1 MANWK
6 SSVLCCER
14 RSIHAISKMLE
25 VLSPRFLASEAPAFS
40 WHRLARTRVSAP
52 QNRPGNSC
60 HQTGIKWGCL
70 AAGRSAGVTAMGK
83 RSFLKVLCAVVVSLA
98 LGLTTEPLLA
108 QRGGH
113 GGGGFHGGGG
123 GFHGG
128 GGGFHGGGS
137 YGGFR
142 GSSGFHGG
150 SGFRGGAISNRTAFA
165 GGFHGGSFAPGRGGF
180 VRPGFFPGRGYAW
193 GGGWGYPGWRGG
205 WGGWGFPGFGWGSWG
220 IGLSFNFGGFWGP
233 SYAYPYPYAYNP
245 WWWAPPAA
253 PPCYY
258 ASPCYGPSGYAP
270 ADPGSYN
277 PGSYSIDSQD
287 YQENQNNYP
296 TGYSNTDYANPQ
308 STNYAGPTSQQLAE
322 SAVRQVPEARPE
334 VRNAIR
340 ALSGMPPAARERE
353 LATGLYAGFS
363 PEERQVVRAAVFTP
377 ASNRAP
383 KRVIQTAV
391 QPRAQQH
398 RREVQNAIR
407 TLQAMPPAA
416 RERQINSGV
425 YSSFSP
431 SERQMLKTVAQVQ
444 PGM

>member
-1 MANWK
+1 
-6 SSVLCCER
+6 
-14 RSIHAISKMLE
+14 
-25 VLSPRFLASEAPAFS
+25 
-40 WHRLARTRVSAP
+40 
-52 QNRPGNSC
+52 
-60 HQTGIKWGCL
+60 
-70 AAGRSAGVTAMGK
+70 MGK

-123 GFHGG
+123 GGFHGG
-128 GGGFHGGGS
+128 GGGFHGGG
-137 YGGFR
+137 
-142 GSSGFHGG
+142 
-150 SGFRGGAISNRTAFA
+150 
-165 GGFHGGSFAPGRGGF
+165 GGFHGGGGGF
-180 VRPGFFPGRGYAW
+180 HGGGGGYGGFHGGGGYGGFHGGATYGGGYRGATGFRSVGHGPVYGGYRSSSAGFYGGRGYGW
-193 GGGWGYPGWRGG
+193 GYGGGSGWGYPGWRGG
-205 WGGWGFPGFGWGSWG
+205 WGYPAYGWGGGWGGWG

-233 SYAYPYPYAYNP
+233 GYAYPYPYAY
-245 WWWAPPAA
+245 APPVVVA
-253 PPCYY
+253 PPCYYY
-258 ASPCYGPSGYAP
+258 ASPCYAPSGYSQ

-277 PGSYSIDSQD
+277 QGSYGIDSQD

-322 SAVRQVPEARPE
+322 SAVRRVPEARPE

-353 LATGLYAGFS
+353 LATGLYASFS
-363 PEERQVVRAAVFTP
+363 SEERQVVRAAVFTP
-377 ASNRAP
+377 APNRNSE
-383 KRVIQTAV
+383 RVIRTAV
-391 QPRAQQH
+391 QPPAQQH

-431 SERQMLKTVAQVQ
+431 SERAMLKTVSAVQTSARVAQ

>member
-1 MANWK
+1 
-6 SSVLCCER
+6 
-14 RSIHAISKMLE
+14 
-25 VLSPRFLASEAPAFS
+25 
-40 WHRLARTRVSAP
+40 
-52 QNRPGNSC
+52 
-60 HQTGIKWGCL
+60 
-70 AAGRSAGVTAMGK
+70 MGK

-113 GGGGFHGGGG
+113 GGGGGFHGGGG

-128 GGGFHGGGS
+128 GGSGFHGGGG
-137 YGGFR
+137 Y
-142 GSSGFHGG
+142 
-150 SGFRGGAISNRTAFA
+150 
-165 GGFHGGSFAPGRGGF
+165 GGFHGGAA
-180 VRPGFFPGRGYAW
+180 Y
-193 GGGWGYPGWRGG
+193 GGGYRGATGFHSVAHGPVYGGYRRRRILPRTRLCLGRRLGRSLLGLPGWLGRMGY
-205 WGGWGFPGFGWGSWG
+205 PGFGWGGWG
-220 IGLSFNFGGFWGP
+220 IGLSFNFGRRLGTW
-233 SYAYPYPYAYNP
+233 YAYPYPYAYNP
-245 WWWAPPAA
+245 WWWAPPTA

-258 ASPCYGPSGYAP
+258 ASPCYGPSGYSQ

-296 TGYSNTDYANPQ
+296 TGYSNTDYSNPQ
-308 STNYAGPTSQQLAE
+308 STNYVGPTSQQLAE

-353 LATGLYAGFS
+353 LATGLYASFS

-377 ASNRAP
+377 APNLDP
-383 KRVIQTAV
+383 ERVIRTAV
-391 QPRAQQH
+391 QSPAQQH

-444 PGM
+444 TRDVVAERGCQVRAQCHFERRTGLCSVRRRETLC

>member
-1 MANWK
+1 
-6 SSVLCCER
+6 
-14 RSIHAISKMLE
+14 
-25 VLSPRFLASEAPAFS
+25 
-40 WHRLARTRVSAP
+40 
-52 QNRPGNSC
+52 
-60 HQTGIKWGCL
+60 
-70 AAGRSAGVTAMGK
+70 MGK

-113 GGGGFHGGGG
+113 GGGGGFHGGGG

-128 GGGFHGGGS
+128 GGSGFHGGG
-137 YGGFR
+137 
-142 GSSGFHGG
+142 
-150 SGFRGGAISNRTAFA
+150 
-165 GGFHGGSFAPGRGGF
+165 GGFHGGAAYGGGYRGATGFHSVAHGPVYGGYRGAGFYGGRA
-180 VRPGFFPGRGYAW
+180 YAW
-193 GGGWGYPGWRGG
+193 GGGWGGRSWGYPVG
-205 WGGWGFPGFGWGSWG
+205 WGGWGYPGFGWGGWG

-233 SYAYPYPYAYNP
+233 GYAYPYPYAYNP
-245 WWWAPPAA
+245 WWWAPPTA

-258 ASPCYGPSGYAP
+258 ASPCYGPSGYSQ

-308 STNYAGPTSQQLAE
+308 STNYVGPTSQQLAE
-322 SAVRQVPEARPE
+322 TAVRQVPEARPE

-353 LATGLYAGFS
+353 LATGLYASFS

-377 ASNRAP
+377 APNRDP
-383 KRVIQTAV
+383 ERVIRTAV
-391 QPRAQQH
+391 QSPAQQH

-431 SERQMLKTVAQVQ
+431 SERAMLKTVAQFRHRRGSAQ